1 VPFLSQTDFLELD
14 HDAQDDQ
21 DSTLLLEFLR
31 PFSAVKTLLIYR
43 ETSLKQI
50 ARALEWL
57 TDEEVEEVLPMLDA
71 IEGFDPTVW
80 DRVKS
85 RLLPLVQPFLD
96 ARQQSDRPVVVQ

>member
-57 TDEEVEEVLPMLDA
+57 TDEEVEVLPMLDA
-71 IEGFDPTVW
+71 IEWFDPTVW

-96 ARQQSDRPVVVQ
+96 ACQQSDRPVVVQ